1 MYKLCERCRFNV
13 PAKQSCC
20 QVCGS
25 QDFVTMQAQERK
37 SLVSA
42 EQIESCRAGLE
53 GAKSAAKSAMSG
65 FLSGFMKEVGELSG
79 KVQRATD
86 SMRKLVF
93 EAGDEQDRVLS
104 FHRNIGGGRSVD
116 FAPVIV
122 GRREEAPAVKREEM
136 PRPTLVESAP
146 APVRE
151 PLTLVARSVA
161 AEPTRAEL
169 LSDDAVFAPKFDIVE
184 LKTSQAKLLAA
195 LAASCNAPDPSESA
209 NVESLRQQI
218 NDMTGWFQNFGKDGL
233 LVKKAG
239 SFEALAADDEDQESA
254 EEPNE
259 ASTESQQAA

>member
-13 PAKQSCC
+13 PAKQSSC

-25 QDFVTMQAQERK
+25 QDFVTMQTNERK

-53 GAKSAAKSAMSG
+53 GATSAAKSAMNG
-65 FLSGFMKEVGELSG
+65 FMSGFMKEVGELSG

-93 EAGDEQDRVLS
+93 EAGDEHDRVLS

-116 FAPVIV
+116 FAPVL
-122 GRREEAPAVKREEM
+122 VKREEKAVESVCELSA
-136 PRPTLVESAP
+136 RPTLEVAPSA
-146 APVRE
+146 VRE
-151 PLTLVARSVA
+151 TLAVIARAVPS
-161 AEPTRAEL
+161 EPTRAEL
-169 LSDDAVFAPKFDIVE
+169 LSDDVVFAPKFDIVE

-195 LAASCNAPDPSESA
+195 LAASCNAPNPSEAA

-218 NDMTGWFQNFGKDGL
+218 SDMTGWFKDFGQDGL
-233 LVKKAG
+233 LVKKPG
-239 SFEALAADDEDQESA
+239 TFADPTSESDD
-254 EEPNE
+254 
-259 ASTESQQAA
+259 ASTDSKQAA